1 MDKDLTEIQIELKDG
16 NNNMSTEFKQF
27 DIISINEVN
36 SISDHHYVSRS
47 LSPSSTEA
55 IMEEW
60 RILEKY
66 LPDSI
71 FVRVYEG
78 RVDLLRAVIIGAT
91 GTPYHDGLFF
101 FDIQVPQNN
110 PASPPKVYYHSFGY
124 MLHPLLDSNGYVHPS
139 LLNTWNDDQSK
150 KRNPSQSTILQV
162 LVSIQALVLNAEPF
176 INFPGFESFANSSS
190 WLKISVHE
198 DVFIKNC
205 KTMVSIL
212 KTPPQSFEKFVSQ
225 HFRDRASTI
234 LVACN
239 AYINGQAEIGDPITI
254 TAATRTTSLAS
265 FTFKA
270 AAGFVYPRLVDSFI
284 KNGSSVESIE
294 LLDTSKT
301 IREYMVHEHRNFQL
315 VVSMLFILVFCSII
329 FVKKSHGA
337 RALLYSLFGL
347 DILFLVLLIATL
359 HFEFN

>member
-1 MDKDLTEIQIELKDG
+1 MA
-16 NNNMSTEFKQF
+16 TEFKQF
-27 DIISINEVN
+27 DIISINEFN

-60 RILEKY
+60 RILEKD

-71 FVRVYEG
+71 FVRVYKG
-78 RVDLLRAVIIGAT
+78 RVDLLRAVIIGPS

-101 FDIQVPQNN
+101 FDIQVPSNY
-110 PASPPKVYYHSFGY
+110 PALLEYVLASPPKVFS
-124 MLHPLLDSNGYVHPS
+124 
-139 LLNTWNDDQSK
+139 WNDDRSK
-150 KRNPSQSTILQV
+150 KRNPPQSTILQV
-162 LVSIQALVLNAEPF
+162 LVSIQGLVLNGEPF

-190 WLKISVHE
+190 WFKKRSVHE
-198 DVFIKNC
+198 NVFIKNC

-212 KTPPQSFEKFVSQ
+212 KKPPQSFEKFVSQ
-225 HFRDRASTI
+225 HFRHRASTI
-234 LVACN
+234 LVAFN
-239 AYINGQAEIGDPITI
+239 AYINGQAEIGDPITV
-254 TAATRTTSLAS
+254 TAATEITASLAS

-270 AAGFVYPRLVDSFI
+270 EAGFVYPRLVDSFI

-301 IREYMVHEHRNFQL
+301 IREYTVHEHRNCQL
-315 VVSMLFILVFCSII
+315 VVLMIFILVFYSTIL
-329 FVKKSHGA
+329 VKKSHGA
-337 RALLYSLFGL
+337 GGLLYSLFGL
-347 DILFLVLLIATL
+347 DIFLLLLLIPSL